1 MAGAV
6 RQPIDE
12 KALAKYIDDNVPIIK
27 TPIDL
32 KQFGFGQSNP
42 TYQITDATGQR
53 YVLRKKP
60 PGKLLSKTAH
70 KVEREYRVLHA
81 LEATDVAVPKTFC
94 LCEDESVVGTPFYIM
109 EFLDGR
115 IFEDFLM
122 PGVSPE
128 ERTALWREAV
138 QTLARLHAVDV
149 KQVGL
154 EKFGRAEGFYA
165 RQTETWATICESQA
179 KAVDVET
186 GEPVGQLPHFEELVG
201 FFRDERLR
209 PRDRATLVHGDYKI
223 DNLVFDRKEAK
234 VIGILDWEM
243 STIGHPLSDICNLI
257 TQFYLA
263 RSPGASAYAD
273 SANFLPGRTPG
284 LPQPDQIVQWY
295 TDVSGYDPRPEL
307 GWGAAFNIF
316 KLAGEQRQGED
327 VHPHEGAAGRVC
339 VGAGEGG
346 EGCEGGGGEV
356 VMGSAG
362 FFKTSQLLLYILP
375 IPPPSSNPHMPDR
388 RRRIR
393 VSEDAPDERRP
404 LLSRLS
410 TERAANGE
418 HVFSCRTNPH
428 SDLPVYTNIHR
439 IRRDIVSVVE
449 DYLTL
454 EQLRDL
460 KINVTVIRPLVDKF
474 YELGDISIVYCLLV
488 NRAQFL
494 DEESRSSNRQN
505 VNWTRATLCEL
516 IATRILRRFG
526 EDNDGADGL
535 LLLAHVLVAGFE
547 PFQHAPAHVRD
558 EVEDK
563 AWWTSHRTLP
573 ALEVAIL
580 TESRHFLSST
590 TCQRVVAAIYEG
602 RVIYTPSTSWDIIPD
617 HYKLKPISLYD
628 PRESPL
634 LNQYRLIVPRTRN
647 YLEAIQFTILL
658 GLYVAVMVMRRKG
671 ELPYLEA
678 AFAIYAFGWC
688 LDQFA
693 TILAHGWNVYTQNLW
708 SFLDV
713 TFLFLFVIY
722 SGLRLYAVRTG
733 SPDLT
738 EQAFDVLALAAPVI
752 VPRLA
757 FNWLSD
763 NLVFL
768 SLRSMMADF
777 FLLTALSAWCFFGF
791 LLSLLWLGQG
801 AHPLLTISKWMIYIW
816 FGLDGTGI
824 HRSVEFHWLLG
835 PVVMITF
842 AFLGNTLFLTILVSM
857 LSNTFSNISSNAAA
871 EIHFRK
877 AVLTLEGVKADAVFA
892 YQPPF
897 NLLAVFLLLPLKF
910 VVSPR
915 WFHKIHVATVRL
927 VNLPLLLLIAVA
939 ERRLLWPAK
948 TFDTGT
954 VGSLA
959 QKWFWQRWQ
968 LSAFQYIRAVFDVPP
983 PDDVHDDIAVDDDL
997 THHLIRRQY
1006 ARQETHD
1013 TTRKTSRRDSMFE
1026 VPPKLRGSLTE
1037 TGEDV
1042 GDLVSRLV
1050 AMEQAM
1056 ARMEGMLSRLLPRE
1070 ADEAGESDT
1079 LPEGDGTT
1087 LESNFKGRET
1097 SF

>member
-12 KALAKYIDDNVPIIK
+12 KKLAKYIDDHVPIIK

-81 LEATDVAVPKTFC
+81 LEATDVAVPKTYI
-94 LCEDESVVGTPFYIM
+94 LCEDDSVVGTPFYIM

-122 PGVSPE
+122 PGVSGPE
-128 ERTALWREAV
+128 ERAALWREAAR
-138 QTLARLHAVDV
+138 TLARLHAVDV
-149 KQVGL
+149 KKVGL
-154 EKFGRAEGFYA
+154 ERFGRAEGFYG

-201 FFRDERLR
+201 FFRDERFR

-223 DNLVFDRKEAK
+223 DNLVFDKKEAK

-273 SANFLPGRTPG
+273 SASFLPGRTPG
-284 LPQPDQIVQWY
+284 LPQPEQLVQWY
-295 TDVSGYDPRPEL
+295 TEVSGYDPRPDL
-307 GWGAAFNIF
+307 AWGAAFNIF
-316 KLAGEQRQGED
+316 KLAGVCQGIAARYAARQASSAKARMYI
-327 VHPHEGAAGRVC
+327 HTRVPLAEFAWELAREARDAKG
-339 VGAGEGG
+339 VEA
-346 EGCEGGGGEV
+346 
-356 VMGSAG
+356 
-362 FFKTSQLLLYILP
+362 KL
-375 IPPPSSNPHMPDR
+375 
-388 RRRIR
+388 RIR

-526 EDNDGADGL
+526 EDNDGGADGL

-671 ELPYLEA
+671 ELPHLEA

-713 TFLFLFVIY
+713 TFLFLFAIY
-722 SGLRLYAVRTG
+722 SGLRLYGVQTG
-733 SPDLT
+733 SADLT

-948 TFDTGT
+948 TFESGT

-983 PDDVHDDIAVDDDL
+983 PDDVYDDIAVDDDL

-1013 TTRKTSRRDSMFE
+1013 STRKASRRDSMFE
-1026 VPPKLRGSLTE
+1026 IPPKLRGSLTE
-1037 TGEDV
+1037 TGEDF
-1042 GDLVSRLV
+1042 GDLAGRLA
-1050 AMEQAM
+1050 AMEKAM
-1056 ARMEGMLSRLLPRE
+1056 ARMEDMLSRLLPSE
-1070 ADEAGESDT
+1070 ADEADESDT

-1087 LESNFKGRET
+1087 LASNFKGRET
-1097 SF
+1097 NF